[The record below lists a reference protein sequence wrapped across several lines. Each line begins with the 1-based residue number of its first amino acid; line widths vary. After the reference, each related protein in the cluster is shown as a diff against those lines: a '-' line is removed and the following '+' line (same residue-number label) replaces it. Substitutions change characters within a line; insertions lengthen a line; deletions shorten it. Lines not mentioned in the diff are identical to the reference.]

1 MTLIP
6 IHSGQIPLALDAQ
19 QQPGFD
25 LFVIGGNGAACEN
38 AKKIA
43 TGDLQSN
50 LYLWGATGTGVT
62 HLLQAACKLAAE
74 QGRQTAY
81 IPLRE
86 HADLDPGMLE
96 NMEVLDLVCVDDIDQ
111 IGGQP
116 AWEQALLHL
125 YNRRRDSKH
134 SVLIGAHA
142 SPQNLE
148 LGLPDLKS
156 RMAWDLVY
164 HLKAL
169 ADEDKIELLQRR
181 AAARAFSLPQD
192 VAAYLVTRVRRDPH
206 HLIALLDKL
215 QNATLAEKRKLTV
228 PFVKSILDKTP

>member
-6 IHSGQIPLALDAQ
+6 AHSGQIPLALDAQ

-25 LFVIGGNGAACEN
+25 LFVTGENGAACDN
-38 AKKIA
+38 AKNIA
-43 TGDLQSN
+43 AGNLRSN
-50 LYLWGATGTGVT
+50 LYLWGASGTGIT

-96 NMEVLDLVCVDDIDQ
+96 NMEALDLLCVDDIDQ
-111 IGGQP
+111 IGGLA

-134 SVLIGAHA
+134 PTLIGAHT

-164 HLKAL
+164 HLQAL
-169 ADEDKIELLQRR
+169 SDENKIELLQRR
-181 AAARAFSLPQD
+181 AAARAFKLPRD

-228 PFVKSILDKTP
+228 PFVKLILDKTP